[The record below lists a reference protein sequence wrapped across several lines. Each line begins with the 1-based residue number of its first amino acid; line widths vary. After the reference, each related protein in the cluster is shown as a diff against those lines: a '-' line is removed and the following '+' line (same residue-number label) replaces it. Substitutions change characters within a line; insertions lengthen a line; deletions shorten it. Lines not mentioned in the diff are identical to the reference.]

1 MGTDVVDN
9 AGTMMPV
16 LGTFRVR
23 SRLTEGADGVFR
35 TAATTV
41 KLFFPFA
48 SIVRLRQL

>member
-16 LGTFRVR
+16 LGIFRVR
-23 SRLTEGADGVFR
+23 SRPTEGAVCVFR

-41 KLFFPFA
+41 RLLCPFA
-48 SIVRLRQL
+48 STVRLRQL